1 MFNLKDKVVV
11 ITGGESGIGL
21 AVCTKF
27 AAVGAKV
34 VMGGI
39 QADRGTE
46 VAAQLTASGGQVVF
60 VNTDVRDRHQVDAL
74 VDTAIDRFARIDVLI
89 NNAGVFDGFADVTET
104 TEELWDQI
112 IAINLKGA
120 FLSSQAALKHM
131 IPQGSGRIINVSSIG
146 GQVGRADGAAY
157 TASKFGLIG
166 FTRQMAASLSHTGI
180 TFNTVCPGAIATDIR
195 GNSASIIPSA
205 AHLMTRGVGT
215 TDPEALRKIIPAG
228 RKGTT
233 DEIAAAIIFLASD
246 EASYVTG
253 HDLTVDGGYL
263 A

>member
-21 AVCTKF
+21 AVCTSLSS
-27 AAVGAKV
+27 VGAKV

-39 QADRGTE
+39 QADRGQE
-46 VAAQLTASGGQVVF
+46 ACRQLNDKGGEVVF
-60 VNTDVRDRHQVDAL
+60 VKTDVRDREQVDAL
-74 VDTAIDRFARIDVLI
+74 VRTAIDHFGKIDVLI

-112 IAINLKGA
+112 MAINLKGA
-120 FLSSQAALKHM
+120 FLTSQAALKHM
-131 IPQGSGRIINVSSIG
+131 IPQGFGRVINVSSIG
-146 GQVGRADGAAY
+146 GLVGRADGAAY

-180 TFNTVCPGAIATDIR
+180 TFNTVCPGSIATDIR
-195 GNSASIIPSA
+195 SNSASVIPSA
-205 AHLMTRGVGT
+205 AHLMNRGVGSS
-215 TDPEALRKIIPAG
+215 DPDALKKVIPAG
-228 RKGTT
+228 RKGTV

-246 EASYVTG
+246 EASYITG
-253 HDLTVDGGYL
+253 HDLTVDGGYV